1 MNRDQAEKIVRA
13 ILVDLDGRHAFDAFW
28 DGIDEEDSEQA
39 AIRSALADI
48 VQLHGMAPAPP
59 VVRIVPTGL
68 GEIELQ
74 VDGRLIETIAAKRH
88 VLELDRAKQAAY
100 AVAKALG
107 AEVRT

>member
-1 MNRDQAEKIVRA
+1 MNRGQAEKIVEA
-13 ILVDLDGRHAFDAFW
+13 ILNDLEGRSGFDGFSGDIDDADW
-28 DGIDEEDSEQA
+28 AEVKST
-39 AIRSALADI
+39 LADI

-74 VDGRLIETIAAKRH
+74 VDGRPIETIAAKRH